1 MFEGKASSARAE
13 LAKFDVHIYNRPGS
27 GQRRVLP
34 FAYYECYEGEVASN
48 SSVLDQGFPKG
59 GYYSGWYA
67 YCESYE

>member
-1 MFEGKASSARAE
+1 MFEGKGSSARAE
-13 LAKFDVHIYNRPGS
+13 LAKFDVHIYNRPGLRPEE
-27 GQRRVLP
+27 GTTVRVL
-34 FAYYECYEGEVASN
+34 ECYEGEVASN